1 MHKRKRLGN
10 PSRILFLLLLHIC
23 VCMFLILLVSGSL
36 LLLMPFLSFFSLLFF
51 TTLRP
56 VVIIILFGLF
66 ITSRTICFH
75 RNYFSPVKS
84 HNLYANLPSY
94 ISPWVKIF
102 FIRSFLRRTQV
113 CYIPFFFFFFW
124 KRAHLALHN
133 SVRKRTRQKKQN
145 YDKNTP
151 VPTKTLPIP
160 TSEPFCAGN
169 TLVRPRRVHTLL
181 IWTSACS
188 QAFVNIWNTEKLGHK
203 HFIRILKQTLF
214 WWSGGRG
221 RCALSTFWWRKREV
235 G

>member
-113 CYIPFFFFFFW
+113 CYIPPFFFFFERGLTWHYTTLSENGLDRRNKTMIRTLQYLPRHCPFQP
-124 KRAHLALHN
+124 RN
-133 SVRKRTRQKKQN
+133 PSVQGT
-145 YDKNTP
+145 
-151 VPTKTLPIP
+151 
-160 TSEPFCAGN
+160 
-169 TLVRPRRVHTLL
+169 H
-181 IWTSACS
+181 W
-188 QAFVNIWNTEKLGHK
+188 
-203 HFIRILKQTLF
+203 
-214 WWSGGRG
+214 
-221 RCALSTFWWRKREV
+221 
-235 G
+235 